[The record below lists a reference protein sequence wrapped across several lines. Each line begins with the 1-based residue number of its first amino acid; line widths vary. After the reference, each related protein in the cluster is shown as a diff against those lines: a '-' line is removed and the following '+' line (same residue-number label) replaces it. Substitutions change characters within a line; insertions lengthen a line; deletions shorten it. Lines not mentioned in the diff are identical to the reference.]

1 MAYTNECL
9 KHQQHQHH
17 CFSLGEGGR
26 VTSIMGVGSMEV
38 VTVWGFSKCVIIQYG
53 KLPIQSPTRRSCI
66 GT

>member
-26 VTSIMGVGSMEV
+26 VTSIMGVRGVHGGGDCMGVLQVHDHSI
-38 VTVWGFSKCVIIQYG
+38 W
-53 KLPIQSPTRRSCI
+53 
-66 GT
+66 